1 MWKCIIAMLQT
12 VAAFTVRCSE
22 SLMKHGVVDVWFI
35 CWTVLRLGRFL
46 VCGRSGFLRLL
57 SFGEFFGAFQC
68 ELGLL
73 NGSVVSS

>member
-1 MWKCIIAMLQT
+1 
-12 VAAFTVRCSE
+12 
-22 SLMKHGVVDVWFI
+22 MKYGVVDVWFI